1 MLFSCL
7 WAYQSTPRRAWGLGP
22 NAAAGSPVLI
32 SPAHAEPLPV
42 CRRARTFACRVCH
55 NLSYTSV
62 QKHDARLDRLIK
74 GPEREIVR
82 LIIQDKNMTWTL
94 LALRA
99 GSIRLG
105 MIRKY

>member
-1 MLFSCL
+1 MFHSSISHL
-7 WAYQSTPRRAWGLGP
+7 
-22 NAAAGSPVLI
+22 LI
-32 SPAHAEPLPV
+32 SRACERDCL
-42 CRRARTFACRVCH
+42 RRTVALVLTLTFAVKDPCVQRLLR
-55 NLSYTSV
+55 LSYTRV

-82 LIIQDKNMTWTL
+82 LVNQDKNMTWKL

-99 GSIRLG
+99 GSIQLG